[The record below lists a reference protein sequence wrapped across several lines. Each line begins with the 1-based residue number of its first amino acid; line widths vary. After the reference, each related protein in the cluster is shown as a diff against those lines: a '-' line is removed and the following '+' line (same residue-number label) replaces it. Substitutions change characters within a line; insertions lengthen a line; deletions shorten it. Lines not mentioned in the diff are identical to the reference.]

1 MEDLRMML
9 LYFNSEKG
17 MNYYYSNET
26 QQIYAMKNKGSGGL
40 QVGLVAGTSMIIYFV
55 LNKID
60 VQIKTNVNILYW
72 TTLILG
78 IIAGQILFYIG
89 KKRLDRLIKETAV
102 EYTCSKLEIEQFVKE
117 GKKQLGSNTCLVI
130 ILLIICFAYRPL
142 MMIISPY
149 SAVVTVCHF
158 IIWTLTILLLESYLY
173 TKPIARYKYYKN
185 I

>member
-1 MEDLRMML
+1 MD
-9 LYFNSEKG
+9 NIDTG
-17 MNYYYSNET
+17 NYC
-26 QQIYAMKNKGSGGL
+26 
-40 QVGLVAGTSMIIYFV
+40 
-55 LNKID
+55 
-60 VQIKTNVNILYW
+60 W
-72 TTLILG
+72 TD
-78 IIAGQILFYIG
+78 LFYLG

>member
-1 MEDLRMML
+1 MTL
-9 LYFNSEKG
+9 LYFNLEKG

-40 QVGLVAGTSMIIYFV
+40 QVGMLAGISMIIYFV

-60 VQIKTNVNILYW
+60 VQIETNVNILYW
-72 TTLILG
+72 TSLILG
-78 IIAGQILFYIG
+78 SIAGQILFYLG

-130 ILLIICFAYRPL
+130 ILLIICVAYKPL
-142 MMIISPY
+142 MLLISPY

-158 IIWTLTILLLESYLY
+158 IIIWALTILLLESYLY

-185 I
+185 IQYTY

>member
-1 MEDLRMML
+1 MML

-40 QVGLVAGTSMIIYFV
+40 QVGLVAGASMIIYFV

-78 IIAGQILFYIG
+78 IIAGQILFYLG
-89 KKRLDRLIKETAV
+89 KKRYERLKNEDPRKAYQKIGNHLAYKGFNYDIIKKV
-102 EYTCSKLEIEQFVKE
+102 LNKLFNDVDEYSC
-117 GKKQLGSNTCLVI
+117 
-130 ILLIICFAYRPL
+130 
-142 MMIISPY
+142 
-149 SAVVTVCHF
+149 
-158 IIWTLTILLLESYLY
+158 
-173 TKPIARYKYYKN
+173 
-185 I
+185 

>member
-1 MEDLRMML
+1 MML

-40 QVGLVAGTSMIIYFV
+40 QVGLVAGASMIIYFV

-78 IIAGQILFYIG
+78 IIAGQILFYLG
-89 KKRLDRLIKETAV
+89 KKRYERLKNEDSRKAYQKIGNHLAYKGFNYDIIKKV
-102 EYTCSKLEIEQFVKE
+102 LNKLFNDVDEYSC
-117 GKKQLGSNTCLVI
+117 
-130 ILLIICFAYRPL
+130 
-142 MMIISPY
+142 
-149 SAVVTVCHF
+149 
-158 IIWTLTILLLESYLY
+158 
-173 TKPIARYKYYKN
+173 
-185 I
+185 

>member
-102 EYTCSKLEIEQFVKE
+102 EYTCSKLEIKQFVKE

-130 ILLIICFAYRPL
+130 VLLI
-142 MMIISPY
+142 
-149 SAVVTVCHF
+149 
-158 IIWTLTILLLESYLY
+158 
-173 TKPIARYKYYKN
+173 
-185 I
+185 

>member
-1 MEDLRMML
+1 MML

-40 QVGLVAGTSMIIYFV
+40 QVGLVAGTSMVIYFV

-102 EYTCSKLEIEQFVKE
+102 EYTCSKLEIKQFVKE

-130 ILLIICFAYRPL
+130 VLLI
-142 MMIISPY
+142 
-149 SAVVTVCHF
+149 
-158 IIWTLTILLLESYLY
+158 
-173 TKPIARYKYYKN
+173 TKTSHTPNGTCSLKIQYFS
-185 I
+185 